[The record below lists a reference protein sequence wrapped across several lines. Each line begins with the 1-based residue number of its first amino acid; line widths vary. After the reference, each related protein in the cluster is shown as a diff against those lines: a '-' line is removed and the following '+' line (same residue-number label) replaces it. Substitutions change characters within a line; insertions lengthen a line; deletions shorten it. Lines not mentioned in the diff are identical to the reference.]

1 MRNLLVAFVLL
12 AAVATVLVAVRQNGE
27 VLRLRSEVMG
37 EMRRRDALDLQIRE
51 AEAELS
57 TLLSPRSLLEEL
69 DAKMLAKTS
78 LDEAP

>member
-27 VLRLRSEVMG
+27 VLRLRSEVMA

-57 TLLSPRSLLEEL
+57 TLLSPRSLLDEL
-69 DAKMLAKTS
+69 DAEMLAKTS

>member
-69 DAKMLAKTS
+69 DAKMLANTS